1 MIELSGIGMVYYF
14 SAISRNGGWRARSRK
29 KENYLFPH
37 LSLWPEVV
45 NKRAVQVK
53 VRKVGL
59 RGELQGLQGLTWF
72 PKMTVDQ
79 EACVTPIQTWFAKN
93 DHVFESKSLR
103 ISQDKVSSQIGSSD
117 GGLRRRGV
125 EDGRALPRAPFY
137 SVEKPGVLGASRDAF
152 WAEQCCECMLLLTKL
167 EKLELIWEHRS
178 ITTIYLCPVWI

>member
-125 EDGRALPRAPFY
+125 EDGRALPGAPFY